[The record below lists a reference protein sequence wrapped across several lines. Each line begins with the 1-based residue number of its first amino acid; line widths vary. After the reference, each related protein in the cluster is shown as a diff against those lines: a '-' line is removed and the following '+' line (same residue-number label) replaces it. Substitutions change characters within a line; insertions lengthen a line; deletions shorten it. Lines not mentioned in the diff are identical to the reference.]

1 MNTNDIFIKTLISTT
16 TLVREGMRTP
26 LVHAMTGADWRTL
39 RKIWQDIY
47 GEITI
52 RPGRLPAN
60 TFAYLRQGQTSLLLS
75 TMVAVYLTVEKSANP
90 QTASQAEI
98 FLQAW
103 ETRKLFIESGM
114 EIDINAAWYAIR
126 DVKAG
131 LVTWGR
137 CKQCNATYIFD
148 TEFRETSK
156 CPYCGERDI
165 KIIGPGKQ

>member
-1 MNTNDIFIKTLISTT
+1 MNTGDLFIKNLISTT
-16 TLVREGMRTP
+16 TLVREGMRTT

-47 GEITI
+47 GETTT
-52 RPGRLPAN
+52 RPGRLPVN

-75 TMVAVYLTVEKSANP
+75 TIVAVYLTVEKRANP
-90 QTASQAEI
+90 QTALPAEM

-131 LVTWGR
+131 LVSWGR
-137 CKQCNATYIFD
+137 CRRCKATYIFD
-148 TEFRETSK
+148 TEFRETNN

-165 KIIGPGKQ
+165 KIIGPGRQ

>member
-1 MNTNDIFIKTLISTT
+1 MNTGDLFIKNLISTT
-16 TLVREGMRTP
+16 TLVREGMRTT

-47 GEITI
+47 GETTT
-52 RPGRLPAN
+52 RPGRLPVN

-75 TMVAVYLTVEKSANP
+75 TIVAVYLTVEKRANP
-90 QTASQAEI
+90 QTASPAEM

-103 ETRKLFIESGM
+103 EARKLFIESGM

-131 LVTWGR
+131 LVSWGR
-137 CKQCNATYIFD
+137 CRQCKATYIFD
-148 TEFRETSK
+148 TEFRETNN

-165 KIIGPGKQ
+165 KIIWSGRQ